1 MLRYGNVWKTSK
13 TRSAEPVD
21 AASEITKIDFALSR
35 KLGNCDFL
43 GLFDSKQNKIKLLLR
58 SLPILNKDKV
68 YKITAYF

>member
-43 GLFDSKQNKIKLLLR
+43 GLFDSKQNKINNTT
-58 SLPILNKDKV
+58 LNDN
-68 YKITAYF
+68 